1 MVSVA
6 TKIGMVTMF
15 STMALGRELGSV
27 ISLPTAQDV
36 GFALVGLLT
45 DLKEDIKEIQES
57 RAKEGALLDQLRTQ
71 MGMLESK

>member
-45 DLKEDIKEIQES
+45 DLREDIKEIQES
-57 RAKEGALLDQLRTQ
+57 RAKEGALLDQLRTK

>member
-15 STMALGRELGSV
+15 STMALGRELS
-27 ISLPTAQDV
+27 ITSLPTAKDV

-45 DLKEDIKEIQES
+45 DLRMDIDEMKTS
-57 RAKEGALLDQLRTQ
+57 RDEMSGMLDSLQLQ
-71 MGMLESK
+71 MDLLESK

>member
-15 STMALGRELGSV
+15 STMALGRELS
-27 ISLPTAQDV
+27 ITSLPTAKDV

-45 DLKEDIKEIQES
+45 DLREDIKEIQES
-57 RAKEGALLDQLRTQ
+57 RAKESAELDQLRTQ